1 MPVIGPCRVVKS
13 FYKGA
18 LRLSVLCKISDR
30 KNIAQKF
37 RLHFL
42 KNHDKSKKAKRNY
55 KKASGAIAL
64 RHRAFVMV
72 QALFSKKETCVP
84 FPSKRKNLP
93 NKADC

>member
-1 MPVIGPCRVVKS
+1 MPVVGLCRVVKL

-42 KNHDKSKKAKRNY
+42 ENHDKSIKAK
-55 KKASGAIAL
+55 KKKNIKGFRCHSIETQSL
-64 RHRAFVMV
+64 RHGPSAV
-72 QALFSKKETCVP
+72 LKKG
-84 FPSKRKNLP
+84 NLGSISV
-93 NKADC
+93 KEKKFTK